1 MKTNLLLFL
10 ILILVVIQVTEA
22 RKGKL
27 KIGKKIRRLF
37 VGKKHHKHDK
47 AESTSVYSLVYSAR
61 SSIISAHLSLLS
73 HVKPTSIPLPT
84 ATTFNGFPALYAGSL
99 PKQAEVYITVTDRN
113 YNYFFGYPTVLSGV
127 NYFRNPRFMIAG
139 RRPCGCCDNK
149 IIIVTRAP
157 DERII

>member
-1 MKTNLLLFL
+1 MKTIFTLLLF
-10 ILILVVIQVTEA
+10 IVLVIEIIEA

-27 KIGKKIRRLF
+27 KIGKKVKRLF
-37 VGKKHHKHDK
+37 VAKKHHNKSISKSIHM
-47 AESTSVYSLVYSAR
+47 SLAKKSER
-61 SSIISAHLSLLS
+61 SSILQSISAHLETMSYATR
-73 HVKPTSIPLPT
+73 TSIPLPT
-84 ATTFNGFPALYAGSL
+84 VTTFNGSL
-99 PKQAEVYITVTDRN
+99 KNHAEVYITLTDRN
-113 YNYFFGYPTVLSGV
+113 YNYFLGYPTILSGV